1 MGKYLPLG
9 LGTLCVLAFQTGAVQ
24 AQDDDDD
31 DDDGPRG
38 GDVHCLTELGNI
50 TIDGDLQIAGR
61 CTLSGTEVRGN
72 VTLFAGGSL
81 TAREAH
87 IRGTIEASRADFVA
101 LERSRV
107 DGHVRL
113 AELVGDKSV
122 LDRTEVRR
130 DVELTA
136 NRSRLELLNNDVRG
150 DVRAYTN
157 SGGVLISG
165 NAIDDDLR
173 CALNAPAPVG
183 TGNRVDGATTGQC
196 ENLRPEAPAPAPAPT
211 PSPEPTP
218 APTPPPEPTPAPTPT
233 PSPAPAP
240 TPEPQPTPAPSPTPS
255 EPPAS
260 SAPPADELLDEGGAG
275 AVGWPAALLLSLLA
289 LWRTARRYGTS
300 RR

>member
-1 MGKYLPLG
+1 MGRNFWLG
-9 LGTLCVLAFQTGAVQ
+9 LCAAGVLTAQ
-24 AQDDDDD
+24 AANAQRGDDDDD

-38 GDVHCLTELGNI
+38 RDVVCLTELGDVK
-50 TIDGDLQIAGR
+50 IDGDLQISGK

-87 IRGTIEASRADFVA
+87 ISGTIEASRADFVA

-122 LDRTEVRR
+122 IDRTEVRR
-130 DVELTA
+130 DIELTA
-136 NRSRLELLNNDVRG
+136 NRSRLELVNNDVRG
-150 DVRAYTN
+150 DVRAFTN
-157 SGGVLISG
+157 SGGVLLSG

-173 CALNAPAPVG
+173 CGLNAPAPVG
-183 TGNRVDGATTGQC
+183 IGNRVDGATTGQC
-196 ENLRPEAPAPAPAPT
+196 ENLQPEAPAPEPTPPPAPAPT
-211 PSPEPTP
+211 PTPAPTP
-218 APTPPPEPTPAPTPT
+218 APTPEPAPTPTPTPT
-233 PSPAPAP
+233 PSPA
-240 TPEPQPTPAPSPTPS
+240 PS

-260 SAPPADELLDEGGAG
+260 SAPPADELVDDGGAG
-275 AVGWPAALLLSLLA
+275 AVSWPVALLLSLLA
-289 LWRTARRYGTS
+289 WRRMARRYGAA